1 MRAAAITTSTTP
13 GLHLVLCC
21 CYCIGGNREKPQSR
35 KRALH
40 EGHRACCFAAAA
52 AAAAI
57 DAFSTQI
64 LPLPGH
70 HSCDGHIA
78 SKRSNCAPEHKDTE
92 CMPVVMTP
100 HAHSRRRCRRC
111 RHRCCHHH
119 CRTAAATAATININ
133 TATAS
138 IICTCGVAHTAHALL
153 FLARNSCAAMV
164 LSHSTACDMTGA
176 LRCALPPLP
185 HPPRQGYTSYY
196 AAVIAFAAIAS
207 NRNRAS
213 ELCMKATAPAVS
225 LPLPPPPPPPL
236 TLSPRR

>member
-52 AAAAI
+52 AAAAAI
-57 DAFSTQI
+57 DAFSTQM

-70 HSCDGHIA
+70 HSCDCHIA

-100 HAHSRRRCRRC
+100 HAHSRRRRCRRC

-133 TATAS
+133 IATAS
-138 IICTCGVAHTAHALL
+138 IVPAVLLIPHTRCS
-153 FLARNSCAAMV
+153 FL
-164 LSHSTACDMTGA
+164 H
-176 LRCALPPLP
+176 
-185 HPPRQGYTSYY
+185 
-196 AAVIAFAAIAS
+196 
-207 NRNRAS
+207 
-213 ELCMKATAPAVS
+213 ATAVLQWYCRTVQLAI
-225 LPLPPPPPPPL
+225 
-236 TLSPRR
+236 

>member
-13 GLHLVLCC
+13 GLQLVLCC
-21 CYCIGGNREKPQSR
+21 CEKPQSR

-52 AAAAI
+52 AAAAAAAI
-57 DAFSTQI
+57 DAFSTQM

-100 HAHSRRRCRRC
+100 HAHSRRRRCCRC
-111 RHRCCHHH
+111 RHQCCHHH

-133 TATAS
+133 QHRHRLHRTY
-138 IICTCGVAHTAHALL
+138 CFAHTAHALL
-153 FLARNSCAAMV
+153 FVARSDCAAMV
-164 LSHSTACDMTGA
+164 LSHSTACDITSA

-185 HPPRQGYTSYY
+185 HPPRQGYSLYY
-196 AAVIAFAAIAS
+196 YSI
-207 NRNRAS
+207 
-213 ELCMKATAPAVS
+213 M
-225 LPLPPPPPPPL
+225 
-236 TLSPRR
+236 

>member
-13 GLHLVLCC
+13 GLHLVQCC

-52 AAAAI
+52 TAAAI

-70 HSCDGHIA
+70 QSCDGHIA

-111 RHRCCHHH
+111 RRCRHRCCHHH
-119 CRTAAATAATININ
+119 CRTAAATAATIITN
-133 TATAS
+133 TAS
-138 IICTCGVAHTAHALL
+138 IV
-153 FLARNSCAAMV
+153 
-164 LSHSTACDMTGA
+164 
-176 LRCALPPLP
+176 
-185 HPPRQGYTSYY
+185 
-196 AAVIAFAAIAS
+196 
-207 NRNRAS
+207 
-213 ELCMKATAPAVS
+213 PAVCLYRTRAALCCTQRLCCNGIVAQYS
-225 LPLPPPPPPPL
+225 LRYDRCP
-236 TLSPRR
+236 